1 MPLAGYAGCFPK
13 RRSCER
19 QQHAPVCHSCG
30 RPVAYLR
37 LPAAPHHPYDASL
50 QRHAPQVRLCCIAY
64 NRVYSSALG
73 HAVCNT
79 KSAVICDWPA
89 TQTKS
94 SEEVDYAIAIS
105 LLLRL
110 CLCCSSHGHIRTVG
124 CDCRRSSHLA
134 STVVQQ
140 FKHAVATGT
149 HRLSDTSGPLPDLNG
164 SLGSNI
170 SLEAG
175 SPADSTSSAPQLGA
189 DSPRLAAQEADHVVV
204 NMDSEDSARYVHT
217 AEPCTYSAEPCMHG
231 NGFCC
236 QFDLN
241 CLHL

>member
-1 MPLAGYAGCFPK
+1 MPCAGYAGCFPK
-13 RRSCER
+13 RGSCER

-30 RPVAYLR
+30 RAVAYLR
-37 LPAAPHHPYDASL
+37 LPAAPHHPHDASL
-50 QRHAPQVRLCCIAY
+50 QRHAPQVYLCCIAY
-64 NRVYSSALG
+64 NRVCTSALG
-73 HAVCNT
+73 QHAVCST
-79 KSAVICDWPA
+79 KFAVICDWPA
-89 TQTKS
+89 TQIKS
-94 SEEVDYAIAIS
+94 YEEIVCATARF
-105 LLLRL
+105 LLLSL

-175 SPADSTSSAPQLGA
+175 SPADSTSSAPSWGA
-189 DSPRLAAQEADHVVV
+189 NSPRLAPQETDHVVV
-204 NMDSEDSARYVHT
+204 NMDSEDSAR
-217 AEPCTYSAEPCMHG
+217 
-231 NGFCC
+231 
-236 QFDLN
+236 
-241 CLHL
+241 